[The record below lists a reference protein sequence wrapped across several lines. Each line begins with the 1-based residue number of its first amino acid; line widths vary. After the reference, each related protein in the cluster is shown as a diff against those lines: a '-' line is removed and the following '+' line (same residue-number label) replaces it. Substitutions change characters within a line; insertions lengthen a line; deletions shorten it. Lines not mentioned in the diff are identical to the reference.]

1 MAFFIHNKEE
11 HERFMRDWTWE
22 RDAIEAIHEHARFRF
37 TADGRFYSMALDGES
52 IGDLMRA
59 NGCPD
64 FRKHPH
70 VARELRAIAGAIVVY
85 DEHGYGVLDEILPYR
100 DNQELIDAWR
110 ELHEISGVV
119 MNDADAE
126 RLAEYD
132 EDEDE

>member
-11 HERFMRDWTWE
+11 HERFMRDWAWE

-37 TADGRFYSMALDGES
+37 TSDGRFYSMALDGES

-64 FRKHPH
+64 FRKHLH

-85 DEHGYGVLDEILPYR
+85 DEHGDGVLDEILTYR
-100 DNQELIDAWR
+100 DRQELIDAWR
-110 ELHEISGVV
+110 ELHRISGVE

-132 EDEDE
+132 EDED